1 MKNQDYWT
9 KRKADLIYEQMDK
22 AEKQADKFDKVYKES
37 KAYLDKQIN
46 KIFDKFQRDYGLSE
60 RDARHVLKNMKD
72 QKDLNELRKV
82 LEARPN
88 DPNIQRLLADLDSPA
103 YAYRMKRLERLSAD
117 LDSMRESIY
126 HSEKKGSDA
135 FYSDLMKDS
144 YYKATFDLQQQTG
157 LAYSFS
163 DLPETEIKRLQG
175 LKWTGEAYSDR
186 IWSNTGALAS
196 SVKDELLVSLM
207 TGRSV
212 RDTSQ
217 AIAERFEVGQNKARR
232 LIRTESA
239 FFHNQMELLS
249 YEDAEITKYKFVA
262 VLDKRTSHICQ
273 EHDNKV
279 YDTDKAVPGVN
290 YPPLHPWCR
299 STTIAHDE
307 DIDYSKLE
315 RRARNPE
322 TGKVEYVPADMSYKD
337 WYSKYVDQDKKNIKI
352 DFSKLT
358 SEEINNLD
366 FDDLMKYYEWVEE
379 QEKLKAKQK
388 ELQADAE
395 RKLLEERESKVPKT
409 RRDLVSRIEER
420 LRTTNFVDVF
430 GEENAQGLLRELRFF
445 PNDDFVQSL
454 YGSVDKLSFAKV
466 KEMSSHVSGTQI
478 NLAKG
483 DFIYNKKFNQKAHS
497 IVLHEFTHGIDN
509 VATYFGAP
517 ELGAKAFS
525 SQYDLYNTIKKDMDN
540 YIFGDMKLKRGA
552 SIDEKRD
559 FFNLRQAKVRD
570 FKSELLELAKKLNPE
585 IRPEANAEV
594 GAFASDMMSSFR
606 SAEYGSQPF
615 NHSDSY
621 WKNKAHRGMEFI
633 AEYTQAQMTPEIK
646 TFYDKV
652 FPNSVKIYNKIFE
665 DISKL
670 KLENKKPI
678 VW

>member
-1 MKNQDYWT
+1 MNNKDYWT
-9 KRKADLIYEQMDK
+9 QRKANLIYEQMDK

-117 LDSMRESIY
+117 LDLMRSSIY
-126 HSEKKGSDA
+126 LSEKKGSDS

-207 TGRSV
+207 AGRSV

-217 AIAERFEVGQNKARR
+217 VIAERFEVGKGKARR
-232 LIRTESA
+232 LVRTESA

-273 EHDNKV
+273 QHDNKV
-279 YDTDKAVPGVN
+279 YNTAEAVPGVN

-299 STTIAHDE
+299 STTIAHDD

-315 RRARNPE
+315 RRARNPK
-322 TGKVEYVPADMSYKD
+322 TGKVEYVPADMSYKE
-337 WYSKYVDQDKKNIKI
+337 WYDKYVAKDRGKSYNQGMDKLAPQVSSGSISAARG
-352 DFSKLT
+352 D
-358 SEEINNLD
+358 
-366 FDDLMKYYEWVEE
+366 VE
-379 QEKLKAKQK
+379 KQK
-388 ELQADAE
+388 NAFAVRYYNQLRNSDREDVVKKMMKSSNLPHSTVSKALEHILDNKYLLWDYDAF
-395 RKLLEERESKVPKT
+395 EEREMNFYPHYDMARSFQRLYMGNPKES
-409 RRDLVSRIEER
+409 DIIMLQHE
-420 LRTTNFVDVF
+420 
-430 GEENAQGLLRELRFF
+430 
-445 PNDDFVQSL
+445 SL
-454 YGSVDKLSFAKV
+454 ESYYMNHKKMDYDEAHKKA
-466 KEMSSHVSGTQI
+466 
-478 NLAKG
+478 
-483 DFIYNKKFNQKAHS
+483 NKKFNYQEA
-497 IVLHEFTHGIDN
+497 
-509 VATYFGAP
+509 
-517 ELGAKAFS
+517 
-525 SQYDLYNTIKKDMDN
+525 IKNDKD
-540 YIFGDMKLKRGA
+540 
-552 SIDEKRD
+552 
-559 FFNLRQAKVRD
+559 
-570 FKSELLELAKKLNPE
+570 
-585 IRPEANAEV
+585 
-594 GAFASDMMSSFR
+594 
-606 SAEYGSQPF
+606 
-615 NHSDSY
+615 
-621 WKNKAHRGMEFI
+621 
-633 AEYTQAQMTPEIK
+633 
-646 TFYDKV
+646 
-652 FPNSVKIYNKIFE
+652 
-665 DISKL
+665 
-670 KLENKKPI
+670 
-678 VW
+678 

>member
-9 KRKADLIYEQMDK
+9 KRKANLIYEQMDK

-72 QKDLNELRKV
+72 QKGLNELRKV

-117 LDSMRESIY
+117 LDLMRESIY

-217 AIAERFEVGQNKARR
+217 AIAERFEVGKGKARR
-232 LIRTESA
+232 LVRTESA

-322 TGKVEYVPADMSYKD
+322 TGKVEYVPADMSYKEWYD
-337 WYSKYVDQDKKNIKI
+337 KYVEKPRERELSGGEYGANLDYIRSDEFLDKIKRHPMTSHLSDSIARVSRQMLQHRNGTPYEDYYLLDAETGRVVALSNKARKRKGVVYNEQVRKAFEEQSEQSLVSIHNHPSGYPPSLSDLASLQQRSKNNTVKYGLTIGHDGSVYWYSKPNKRIHKKANQEYENLIEKMIKLGYTEV
-352 DFSKLT
+352 KA
-358 SEEINNLD
+358 
-366 FDDLMKYYEWVEE
+366 
-379 QEKLKAKQK
+379 QEKTLT
-388 ELQADAE
+388 LFAE
-395 RKLLEERESKVPKT
+395 KYDFTFER
-409 RRDLVSRIEER
+409 
-420 LRTTNFVDVF
+420 
-430 GEENAQGLLRELRFF
+430 
-445 PNDDFVQSL
+445 
-454 YGSVDKLSFAKV
+454 
-466 KEMSSHVSGTQI
+466 
-478 NLAKG
+478 
-483 DFIYNKKFNQKAHS
+483 
-497 IVLHEFTHGIDN
+497 ID
-509 VATYFGAP
+509 
-517 ELGAKAFS
+517 
-525 SQYDLYNTIKKDMDN
+525 
-540 YIFGDMKLKRGA
+540 
-552 SIDEKRD
+552 
-559 FFNLRQAKVRD
+559 
-570 FKSELLELAKKLNPE
+570 
-585 IRPEANAEV
+585 
-594 GAFASDMMSSFR
+594 
-606 SAEYGSQPF
+606 
-615 NHSDSY
+615 
-621 WKNKAHRGMEFI
+621 
-633 AEYTQAQMTPEIK
+633 
-646 TFYDKV
+646 
-652 FPNSVKIYNKIFE
+652 
-665 DISKL
+665 
-670 KLENKKPI
+670 
-678 VW
+678 

>member
-9 KRKADLIYEQMDK
+9 KRKANLIYEQMDK
-22 AEKQADKFDKVYKES
+22 AEKQADKFDKVYEEAKV
-37 KAYLDKQIN
+37 YLDKEIN

-60 RDARHVLKNMKD
+60 SVARQVLKTMKD
-72 QKDLNELRKV
+72 KKDLANLRRM

-103 YAYRMKRLERLSAD
+103 YTYRMKRLERLSDD
-117 LDSMRESIY
+117 LDLMRESIY

-232 LIRTESA
+232 LVRTESA

-273 EHDNKV
+273 QHDNKV
-279 YDTDKAVPGVN
+279 YNTAEAVPGVN

-299 STTIAHDE
+299 STTIAHDD

-322 TGKVEYVPADMSYKD
+322 TGKVEYVPADMSYKE
-337 WYSKYVDQDKKNIKI
+337 WYDKYVAKDRKEESAEKPKENIKRFDFYPLTEDNIGDKERILNISKRLKVVSEDYEKETGKNILELFANKKLTDRSNPYDDEKSKFIKFLYKRVGYDKKPNILNDNDIVGLETIYRGVSDSESGEINSKTLKDNFRNGKLDLSGRAKSAHGRGLYFGSHFVAERYANKGTNPLLIQAFYDPSDFNFLTDELYKKEKHTWLKKI
-352 DFSKLT
+352 DDDNELYEYYHFLMSQIGINDSNADVFAVLHGYDGYKAIHNDGLYTVIYNRSKLGV
-358 SEEINNLD
+358 LK
-366 FDDLMKYYEWVEE
+366 DD
-379 QEKLKAKQK
+379 
-388 ELQADAE
+388 
-395 RKLLEERESKVPKT
+395 
-409 RRDLVSRIEER
+409 
-420 LRTTNFVDVF
+420 
-430 GEENAQGLLRELRFF
+430 
-445 PNDDFVQSL
+445 
-454 YGSVDKLSFAKV
+454 
-466 KEMSSHVSGTQI
+466 
-478 NLAKG
+478 
-483 DFIYNKKFNQKAHS
+483 
-497 IVLHEFTHGIDN
+497 
-509 VATYFGAP
+509 
-517 ELGAKAFS
+517 
-525 SQYDLYNTIKKDMDN
+525 
-540 YIFGDMKLKRGA
+540 
-552 SIDEKRD
+552 
-559 FFNLRQAKVRD
+559 
-570 FKSELLELAKKLNPE
+570 
-585 IRPEANAEV
+585 
-594 GAFASDMMSSFR
+594 
-606 SAEYGSQPF
+606 
-615 NHSDSY
+615 
-621 WKNKAHRGMEFI
+621 
-633 AEYTQAQMTPEIK
+633 
-646 TFYDKV
+646 
-652 FPNSVKIYNKIFE
+652 
-665 DISKL
+665 
-670 KLENKKPI
+670 
-678 VW
+678 

>member
-1 MKNQDYWT
+1 MKNEEYWT
-9 KRKADLIYEQMDK
+9 KRKANLIYEQMDK

-60 RDARHVLKNMKD
+60 HDARHVLKNIKD

-103 YAYRMKRLERLSAD
+103 YAYRMKRLERLNDD
-117 LDSMRESIY
+117 LDRMRESIY
-126 HSEKKGSDA
+126 HSEKKSSDL
-135 FYSDLMKDS
+135 FYSDLMKNS

-207 TGRSV
+207 TGRSI

-232 LIRTESA
+232 LVRTESA

-262 VLDKRTSHICQ
+262 VLDRRTSEICQ

-299 STTIAHDE
+299 STTIAHDD

-322 TGKVEYVPADMSYKD
+322 TGKVEYVPADMSYKE
-337 WYSKYVDQDKKNIKI
+337 WYDKYVAKEDKKGN
-352 DFSKLT
+352 
-358 SEEINNLD
+358 
-366 FDDLMKYYEWVEE
+366 V
-379 QEKLKAKQK
+379 K
-388 ELQADAE
+388 EL
-395 RKLLEERESKVPKT
+395 
-409 RRDLVSRIEER
+409 
-420 LRTTNFVDVF
+420 
-430 GEENAQGLLRELRFF
+430 
-445 PNDDFVQSL
+445 
-454 YGSVDKLSFAKV
+454 
-466 KEMSSHVSGTQI
+466 
-478 NLAKG
+478 
-483 DFIYNKKFNQKAHS
+483 
-497 IVLHEFTHGIDN
+497 
-509 VATYFGAP
+509 
-517 ELGAKAFS
+517 
-525 SQYDLYNTIKKDMDN
+525 
-540 YIFGDMKLKRGA
+540 
-552 SIDEKRD
+552 
-559 FFNLRQAKVRD
+559 
-570 FKSELLELAKKLNPE
+570 
-585 IRPEANAEV
+585 
-594 GAFASDMMSSFR
+594 
-606 SAEYGSQPF
+606 
-615 NHSDSY
+615 
-621 WKNKAHRGMEFI
+621 KNN
-633 AEYTQAQMTPEIK
+633 IK
-646 TFYDKV
+646 TFDFYPLTEDNIGDKERIL
-652 FPNSVKIYNKIFE
+652 N
-665 DISKL
+665 ISKRL
-670 KLENKKPI
+670 KTVSEEYEKETGKNILELFANKKLVDQSKPYDDEKSKFI
-678 VW
+678 RFLYKQVGYDRKPKILNENDVVGLEVIYRGVRDSKSGEIKSKTLKDNFRNGKLDLSGRLKSAHGRGLYFGSHFVAERYANKGTNPLLFKAFYDPSDFNFLTDELYKKEKHTWLKKIDDDNELYEYYHFLMSQIGINDSNADVFAVLHGYDGYKAIHNDGLYTVVYNRSKLGVLKDD

>member
-9 KRKADLIYEQMDK
+9 QRKANLIYEQMDK
-22 AEKQADKFDKVYKES
+22 AEKQADKFDDIYRQS
-37 KAYLDKQIN
+37 KTYLDKQIN

-60 RDARHVLKNMKD
+60 HDARHVLKNMKD

-82 LEARPN
+82 LEARPD

-103 YAYRMKRLERLSAD
+103 YAYRMKRLEHLSAD
-117 LDSMRESIY
+117 LDLMREFIY

-262 VLDKRTSHICQ
+262 VLDRRTSEICQ

-279 YDTDKAVPGVN
+279 YDTDKAIPGVN

-299 STTIAHDE
+299 STTIAHVD

-322 TGKVEYVPADMSYKD
+322 TGKVEYVPADMSYKE
-337 WYSKYVDQDKKNIKI
+337 WYDKYVAKDKGKSYNQNVNTIDLMAKQRSFTVGNDIRVKTKKLTGTDFDFWVQDDTKKIRDSVLNVNTIFQELDSYKKPTVVFLKKSRLPGLAGYDYKQDTLFISDDFHSEKEFKEILSDGFFASKNIRDALI
-352 DFSKLT
+352 HELT
-358 SEEINNLD
+358 HKKHWDSAKAFYKANKKRYNSVEQAMSELN
-366 FDDLMKYYEWVEE
+366 
-379 QEKLKAKQK
+379 
-388 ELQADAE
+388 
-395 RKLLEERESKVPKT
+395 SP
-409 RRDLVSRIEER
+409 LVSYVKEQ
-420 LRTTNFVDVF
+420 LKHDYNY
-430 GEENAQGLLRELRFF
+430 
-445 PNDDFVQSL
+445 L
-454 YGSVDKLSFAKV
+454 YGISDNAAIAFYNDNINELVAEVGVLGDKVTDTNLLNKV
-466 KEMSSHVSGTQI
+466 KE
-478 NLAKG
+478 
-483 DFIYNKKFNQKAHS
+483 
-497 IVLHEFTHGIDN
+497 VL
-509 VATYFGAP
+509 
-517 ELGAKAFS
+517 S
-525 SQYDLYNTIKKDMDN
+525 
-540 YIFGDMKLKRGA
+540 
-552 SIDEKRD
+552 
-559 FFNLRQAKVRD
+559 
-570 FKSELLELAKKLNPE
+570 
-585 IRPEANAEV
+585 
-594 GAFASDMMSSFR
+594 
-606 SAEYGSQPF
+606 
-615 NHSDSY
+615 
-621 WKNKAHRGMEFI
+621 WK
-633 AEYTQAQMTPEIK
+633 
-646 TFYDKV
+646 
-652 FPNSVKIYNKIFE
+652 
-665 DISKL
+665 
-670 KLENKKPI
+670 
-678 VW
+678 